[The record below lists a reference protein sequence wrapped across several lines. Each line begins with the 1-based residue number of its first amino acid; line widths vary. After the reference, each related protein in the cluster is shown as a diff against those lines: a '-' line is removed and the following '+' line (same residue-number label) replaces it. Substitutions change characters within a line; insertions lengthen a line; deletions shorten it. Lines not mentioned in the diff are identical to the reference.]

1 MGPLEP
7 WTSFTRPALRVRA
20 IALLCPRITQTAHC
34 LRAAAR
40 SRCLFISLAKDG
52 ERDPEKL
59 CNAALRIL
67 CRQVT
72 HRTRVDASER
82 RVGNGTWPQSP
93 PRHRTAVCY
102 PFGEAG
108 PPTRGSSDGGGGPLS
123 ASTWQAGVL
132 SNHQEQGAIPERGYD
147 DRTGSSQA
155 WFSGSRHLFAG
166 CGGCAPCT
174 A

>member
-20 IALLCPRITQTAHC
+20 IALLCPRITQTAHPT
-34 LRAAAR
+34 RAAAR

-82 RVGNGTWPQSP
+82 RGGDGTWPQSP
-93 PRHRTAVCY
+93 PRRTSKYAA
-102 PFGEAG
+102 PEA
-108 PPTRGSSDGGGGPLS
+108 PDRGIVSL
-123 ASTWQAGVL
+123 L
-132 SNHQEQGAIPERGYD
+132 R
-147 DRTGSSQA
+147 
-155 WFSGSRHLFAG
+155 
-166 CGGCAPCT
+166 
-174 A
+174 

>member
-1 MGPLEP
+1 MDYTGIA
-7 WTSFTRPALRVRA
+7 SSSHR
-20 IALLCPRITQTAHC
+20 IALSPHHTDGALSRAGHPT
-34 LRAAAR
+34 RAAAR

-82 RVGNGTWPQSP
+82 RVGNGTWPRSS
-93 PRHRTAVCY
+93 HRTAVCY

-108 PPTRGSSDGGGGPLS
+108 PP
-123 ASTWQAGVL
+123 
-132 SNHQEQGAIPERGYD
+132 
-147 DRTGSSQA
+147 
-155 WFSGSRHLFAG
+155 
-166 CGGCAPCT
+166 
-174 A
+174 

>member
-82 RVGNGTWPQSP
+82 RGGDGTWPQTP
-93 PRHRTAVCY
+93 PRRTSKTPAQ
-102 PFGEAG
+102 
-108 PPTRGSSDGGGGPLS
+108 PTPYRGMPSLSRGGGPPP
-123 ASTWQAGVL
+123 GVAC
-132 SNHQEQGAIPERGYD
+132 HPWCDHPR
-147 DRTGSSQA
+147 
-155 WFSGSRHLFAG
+155 
-166 CGGCAPCT
+166 
-174 A
+174 